1 MSIQAPNSKNP
12 QNHQVDDEAVIGDV
26 DAERRQMLVNA
37 TTAFGLAGAACVALP
52 FIQSMNPNRAVK
64 ALATIDV
71 SLTEIPLG
79 EAKTFLWQGK
89 PVFVWHRNETQ
100 ISEARKGDATATLH
114 PENDADRVQ
123 KAEWLVVMGVCTH
136 LGCVPMRGGEFGGWR
151 CPCHGSQFDDSG
163 RVRQGPAGTN
173 LEVPPYR
180 FLDDNT
186 IRIG

>member
-1 MSIQAPNSKNP
+1 MSTHAPKSKKT

-64 ALATIDV
+64 AMATIDV
-71 SLTEIPLG
+71 NLAEIALG
-79 EAKTFLWQGK
+79 DAKTFLWQGK
-89 PVFVWHRNETQ
+89 PVFVWHRNEAQ
-100 ISEARKGDATATLH
+100 IEEARKGDATATLD
-114 PENDADRVQ
+114 PAKDADRVQ

-136 LGCVPMRGGEFGGWR
+136 LGCVPMRGGEHGGWR

-163 RVRQGPAGTN
+163 RVRQGPAGKN